1 MGLIVARQLSGF
13 IDFRD
18 RIIRGRARGDG
29 QRGLLAIV
37 LVPAANQPRVL
48 PRVLRVGQN
57 RVGVG
62 FGNEGIGANFCGG
75 RVSGGEEGENEQG

>member
-1 MGLIVARQLSGF
+1 MGLIMARQLSGV
-13 IDFRD
+13 IDFRG

-29 QRGLLAIV
+29 QRRLLAIV

-57 RVGVG
+57 RVGIG
-62 FGNEGIGANFCGG
+62 FGNKRIGANFCGG
-75 RVSGGEEGENEQG
+75 RMDSGKDGENEQG